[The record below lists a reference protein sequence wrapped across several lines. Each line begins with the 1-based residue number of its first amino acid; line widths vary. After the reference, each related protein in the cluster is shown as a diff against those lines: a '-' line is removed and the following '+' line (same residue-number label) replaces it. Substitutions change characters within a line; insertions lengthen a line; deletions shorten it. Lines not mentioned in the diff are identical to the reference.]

1 MVPPS
6 GPPLDDAV
14 AMATGVWSR
23 GEVVSLTIQLSA
35 AGATAGAGDAA
46 GPGGGAISRESFS
59 RHSSRSAG
67 ASREQ
72 ARSFSIASLAPC
84 AAAPALASPN
94 AKATQVVA
102 IFIVS
107 PAACA
112 PGVPAILA
120 PPGSG

>member
-59 RHSSRSAG
+59 RHSTRSAG

-84 AAAPALASPN
+84 APAPARATPN
-94 AKATQVVA
+94 ATDTQDVA
-102 IFIVS
+102 RLVVS
-107 PAACA
+107 PAAFA
-112 PGVPAILA
+112 PVGPAALA
-120 PPGSG
+120 P